1 MKIANTKHLLIMLGI
16 IVSGMIWSCDSDDP
30 YEKYGG
36 SSANANSN
44 AWYTGSNASDAMRLE
59 MPALNRNRKG
69 VQFVTHYANMTDE
82 NLTKMFNYSIEF
94 DSATTHSRWVA
105 FHFNDSTKRTQSNR
119 TDAWDVD
126 PTLPTSWRLPITAYG
141 GSGYTRGHLCASADR
156 LFSTEAN
163 QQTFYMS
170 NMSPQL
176 YNFNSYYWAGFESKV
191 RDWANTYKALYV
203 AKGGTIRTD
212 QRIRMFPTKNVNGK
226 DVQVA
231 VPRYYFMAILAET
244 KSGSYQALA
253 FWVEHKD
260 YPGYAGGNYPSGNV
274 MKQHVISIDALEE
287 LTGIDFFCNLN
298 DALENAVEKSVNINA
313 WKF

>member
-30 YEKYGG
+30 YDKYGG

-44 AWYTGSNASDAMRLE
+44 AWTGNADAMRLE
-59 MPALNRNRKG
+59 VPAWSKNRKG
-69 VQFVTHYANMTDE
+69 VRFLTHYANLTDE
-82 NLTKMFNYSIEF
+82 NHTKILDYCMEF

-105 FHFNDSTKRTQSNR
+105 FHFNDSTKKTRSGR

-126 PTLPTSWRLPITAYG
+126 YTLPASWRLPTNAYSG
-141 GSGYTRGHLCASADR
+141 TGYTRGHLCASEDR
-156 LFSTEAN
+156 QFSTEAN
-163 QQTFYMS
+163 QLTFLMS
-170 NMSPQL
+170 NMSPQI
-176 YNFNSYYWAGFESKV
+176 YEFNGSYWAGFESKV
-191 RDWANTYKALYV
+191 RDWANSYKALYV
-203 AKGGTIRTD
+203 AKGGTILTN
-212 QRIRMFPTKNVNGK
+212 QRLRMLPTKNVNGK

-231 VPRYYFMAILAET
+231 VPKYYFMAILAET

-253 FWVEHKD
+253 FWMEHKV
-260 YPGYAGGNYPSGNV
+260 YPGYTNKYPTGDV